1 MACNTLKS
9 RQNAENWI
17 VYNSSNISP
26 VKQRNNELEGKLQR
40 DIKIQLSYDLNQRTL
55 GASSTILHPLT
66 DVEGQTICSNDQQAK
81 SVDSSSNFF
90 DLLPQ
95 LKDGE

>member
-1 MACNTLKS
+1 MACNTLRI

-17 VYNSSNISP
+17 VYNSSNISQ
-26 VKQRNNELEGKLQR
+26 QRNNELEGKLQR

-66 DVEGQTICSNDQQAK
+66 DVEGQSICSNDHQAK
-81 SVDSSSNFF
+81 FVDRSIILFPDNT
-90 DLLPQ
+90 
-95 LKDGE
+95 